1 MSGAPVGERD
11 ATRDDGD
18 EIGLL
23 EGFLSSI
30 VVDDYAQVPVDAPA
44 QGGAAH
50 RMAALVVAAVI
61 GVIIVGALISA
72 SMTDA
77 VRRQTRDALAD
88 RISTLSTAVAERQ
101 AMVDDRTAVVDVLQ
115 QDILNASAAEGAVA
129 ELDRLSAVAATTE
142 LTGPGVIVTIDDA
155 PDAEAGSLNRVLD
168 RDLQDIVNAL
178 WRSGAT
184 GVAVNDQ
191 RLTEATAIRAAGEAI
206 LVNYQPLTR
215 PYRVQA
221 VGSSTTGSED
231 SALTSLL
238 EGLARDY
245 GLVTEVSTGD
255 VALPAGELR
264 IPRFATSAGGSG
276 Q

>member
-1 MSGAPVGERD
+1 MLTDDLDD
-11 ATRDDGD
+11 AS
-18 EIGLL
+18 LL
-23 EGFLSSI
+23 EDFLSSM
-30 VVDDYAQVPVDAPA
+30 VVDDYATVPVERPVDDRIGSRA
-44 QGGAAH
+44 
-50 RMAALVVAAVI
+50 AALLVAVVI

-77 VRRQTRDALAD
+77 ARQQTREALAE
-88 RISTLSTAVAERQ
+88 RVTTLSRTVAEKQ
-101 AMVDDRTAVVDVLQ
+101 ADVDQSAGVVDVLQ
-115 QDILNASAAEGAVA
+115 QDILNATAEQGAV
-129 ELDRLSAVAATTE
+129 EERDRLSAVAATKE
-142 LTGPGVIVTIDDA
+142 LTGPGVVVVIDDA

-178 WRSGAT
+178 WQSGAR

-206 LVNYQPLTR
+206 LVNYQPLQR

-221 VGSSTTGSED
+221 VGTSMTGNED
-231 SALTSLL
+231 SGLTSLL
-238 EGLARDY
+238 DGLARDY
-245 GLVTEVSTGD
+245 GLVTEIRTGD

-264 IPRFATSAGGSG
+264 TPRFASSTEGGR